1 MFLSNGATQ
10 LLPFSITATL
20 SCGKRDSAP
29 WHTSADT
36 ESSIGR
42 HWESMRNAWGWN
54 GSYSVSL
61 PSQSL
66 T

>member
-1 MFLSNGATQ
+1 MFLSNGSTQ

-20 SCGKRDSAP
+20 RAGKRDSAP

-36 ESSIGR
+36 ASSTGR
-42 HWESMRNAWGWN
+42 QAESMRKACGSN
-54 GSYSVSL
+54 GSISLLL

-66 T
+66 V